1 MSLETHRKFAGGLRE
16 RLMRYRLVPL
26 GLWLTLVV
34 SGCAGGSTLETY
46 KPKNQDEAFII
57 SMLVRIPNGI
67 KARSLD
73 MILVPYAEDVYV
85 GNFQK
90 YLGVAGPSAPL
101 SISKPDLREVYH
113 QVFRAS
119 KDVSMNVKNVRV
131 TVSGDRAVAEAQ
143 TELLFKREAGRGENR
158 EELFRND
165 VTWRMRRTPNGW
177 KIVEEI
183 WH

>member
-1 MSLETHRKFAGGLRE
+1 MPVETHRNLAGDPRE
-16 RLMRYRLVPL
+16 RFMRYRLVLL

-34 SGCAGGSTLETY
+34 SGCASGPSLESY
-46 KPKNQDEAFII
+46 KPKNQDEASII
-57 SMLVRIPNGI
+57 SMLMRIPNGI

-73 MILVPYAEDVYV
+73 MILQPYAEDVYV

-90 YLGVAGPSAPL
+90 YLGVASPTAPL
-101 SISKPDLREVYH
+101 SISKPDLREVYY

-119 KDVSMNVKNVRV
+119 KEISMDVKNVRV

-143 TELLFKREAGRGENR
+143 TELLFKREAGRGEAH

-177 KIVEEI
+177 RIVEEI
-183 WH
+183 WQ

>member
-1 MSLETHRKFAGGLRE
+1 VETHRKIAGDLRE
-16 RLMRYRLVPL
+16 RCMRYRLVLL

-34 SGCAGGSTLETY
+34 SGCATGPTLETY
-46 KPKNQDEAFII
+46 KPKNQDEALII
-57 SMLVRIPNGI
+57 SMLSRIPNGI

-90 YLGVAGPSAPL
+90 YLGVAGPAAPL
-101 SISKPDLREVYH
+101 SISKSDLRDVYY
-113 QVFRAS
+113 QVFRSA
-119 KDVSMNVKNVRV
+119 KEVSMDVKNVRV
-131 TVSGDRAVAEAQ
+131 TVSGDRAVAEAR
-143 TELLFKREAGRGENR
+143 TELLFKREVGRNEER
-158 EELFRND
+158 EQLFRND

-183 WH
+183 WE

>member
-1 MSLETHRKFAGGLRE
+1 MLVETHRNLAGDPRE
-16 RLMRYRLVPL
+16 RFMRYRPVLL
-26 GLWLTLVV
+26 GLTLALVV
-34 SGCAGGSTLETY
+34 SGCVGGSTLETY

-57 SMLVRIPNGI
+57 SMLMRIPNGI

-73 MILVPYAEDVYV
+73 MILQPYAEDVYV

-90 YLGVAGPSAPL
+90 YLGVAGPTAPL
-101 SISKPDLREVYH
+101 SLSKPDLREVYY

-119 KDVSMNVKNVRV
+119 KEISMDVKNVRL

-143 TELLFKREAGRGENR
+143 TELLFKREGGRGEAH

-177 KIVEEI
+177 RIVEEI
-183 WH
+183 WQ

>member
-1 MSLETHRKFAGGLRE
+1 
-16 RLMRYRLVPL
+16 MRYRLVAL
-26 GLWLTLVV
+26 GVWLALLA
-34 SGCAGGSTLETY
+34 SGCGGSSSLGAY
-46 KPKNQDEAFII
+46 RPKNPDEAFIV
-57 SMLVRIPNGI
+57 SMLMRIPNGI

-73 MILVPYAEDVYV
+73 MVLQPYADDVYV

-101 SISKPDLREVYH
+101 SISKSDLREVYN

-119 KDVSMNVKNVRV
+119 KDVSMDVKSFRL
-131 TVSGDRAVAEAQ
+131 TVMGDRAAAEAR

-183 WH
+183 WQ

>member
-1 MSLETHRKFAGGLRE
+1 MT
-16 RLMRYRLVPL
+16 YRFVAL
-26 GLWLTLVV
+26 GLWLALAA
-34 SGCAGGSTLETY
+34 SGCAPISLETY
-46 KPKNQDEAFII
+46 KPKNQDEAFIV
-57 SMLVRIPNGI
+57 SMLMRIPNGI
-67 KARSLD
+67 KARSVD
-73 MILVPYAEDVYV
+73 VIMQPYADDVYI

-101 SISKPDLREVYH
+101 SISKPDLREVYRD
-113 QVFRAS
+113 VLKYA
-119 KDVSMNVKNVRV
+119 KDVSMDVKNFRV

-143 TELLFKREAGRGENR
+143 TELLFKREARRGESR

-183 WH
+183 WQ